1 MGLSVPKVL
10 LVTLD
15 PRVTRVTRDSQEPE
29 EQMVPPD
36 RLVAQVL
43 EETRASQD
51 KMEIQVHQD
60 QLDQLDKGE
69 ILEAVDSLDN

>member
-1 MGLSVPKVL
+1 
-10 LVTLD
+10 
-15 PRVTRVTRDSQEPE
+15 
-29 EQMVPPD
+29 MVPPD

-60 QLDQLDKGE
+60 QLDQLGKEE
-69 ILEAVDSLDN
+69 ILETVDSLGNQDSRELLEMLEHQDEMVS